1 MNFGSLYARLRLTA
15 SATQAEIKSAYY
27 RLSKLYHPDKNN
39 DCPKAT
45 IQFRNITE
53 AYEVLSD
60 STSKAA
66 YDKGYCD
73 LNKCLVNYA
82 IQSNLVHSHP
92 YLFIPIAEHFP
103 RNHLKGPSNR
113 FRSSYRRRRFQDNP
127 ENKGFEEFDSPIQE
141 RMKQYRVQV
150 ENKSK

>member
-45 IQFRNITE
+45 VQFRNITE

-60 STSKAA
+60 SKSKAA
-66 YDKGYCD
+66 YDK
-73 LNKCLVNYA
+73 
-82 IQSNLVHSHP
+82 
-92 YLFIPIAEHFP
+92 EHFP
-103 RNHLKGPSNR
+103 RNHLKGASNR
-113 FRSSYRRRRFQDNP
+113 FTSSYRRRRFQDNP

>member
-45 IQFRNITE
+45 VQFRNITE

-60 STSKAA
+60 STSKVS
-66 YDKGYCD
+66 YDKGNCD
-73 LNKCLVNYA
+73 LNTFLVSFTNE
-82 IQSNLVHSHP
+82 SNLFHTN
-92 YLFIPIAEHFP
+92 YRTFP
-103 RNHLKGPSNR
+103 SESFK
-113 FRSSYRRRRFQDNP
+113 RSF
-127 ENKGFEEFDSPIQE
+127 
-141 RMKQYRVQV
+141 
-150 ENKSK
+150 KSI